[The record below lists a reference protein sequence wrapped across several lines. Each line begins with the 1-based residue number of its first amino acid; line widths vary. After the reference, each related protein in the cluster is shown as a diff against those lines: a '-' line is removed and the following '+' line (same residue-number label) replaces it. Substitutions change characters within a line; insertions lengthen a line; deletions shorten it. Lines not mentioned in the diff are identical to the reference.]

1 MLASNSVGEHK
12 RKQSEAIAPDGTD
25 AFIAIAQR
33 LDALKRPVAALL
45 PYADKLPAGDAF
57 AAFAMAIEFASSL
70 YERYLERDAAH
81 WNSKLSVTMDE
92 AASAP
97 LVQRVN

>member
-1 MLASNSVGEHK
+1 MGEHK
-12 RKQSEAIAPDGTD
+12 RKQSEATTPDGID
-25 AFIAIAQR
+25 AFMVIAQR

-81 WNSKLSVTMDE
+81 WDGKLSTSMDE